1 MTPGSF
7 KDFTLCTFMEND
19 FDKLA
24 DYHKTFPSVSSDVIP
39 HYINFDS
46 FKYDEGQAFDLL
58 VYAVQSKNTKLEFIY
73 NYISGTVGKLTNVF
87 KAINGPVQNNV
98 VSQEFVKNSSNYF
111 YYDFTANPAGD
122 VATLRIIN
130 EGEMSVT
137 VTKVI
142 CTFIP
147 KKDQSDKEMLDII
160 NQVPQGGINL

>member
-1 MTPGSF
+1 M
-7 KDFTLCTFMEND
+7 
-19 FDKLA
+19 
-24 DYHKTFPSVSSDVIP
+24 
-39 HYINFDS
+39 
-46 FKYDEGQAFDLL
+46 
-58 VYAVQSKNTKLEFIY
+58 
-73 NYISGTVGKLTNVF
+73 
-87 KAINGPVQNNV
+87 QNNV

-160 NQVPQGGINL
+160 NQRRRKEK